1 MCGKK
6 RNSCTV
12 KKLKKIEKRT
22 FHYIKLLLI
31 AKLLLYW
38 NIKSEN
44 FLIVSFLLF
53 LGTMSLWNRAQQ
65 LPPDG
70 VRQVQAIYGEQF
82 PIEVRHYLA
91 PFIEENM
98 QGW

>member
-1 MCGKK
+1 M
-6 RNSCTV
+6 
-12 KKLKKIEKRT
+12 
-22 FHYIKLLLI
+22 
-31 AKLLLYW
+31 
-38 NIKSEN
+38 
-44 FLIVSFLLF
+44 LF